1 MTEAEVYVAL
11 TRLFRQV
18 FRTEAIEL
26 NAASSVATLAGWDS
40 FKFAE
45 IVVALEAEYNIEF
58 DAAELDALEDIR
70 DLIGLVMKHVAPGL
84 L

>member
-1 MTEAEVYVAL
+1 MTEAEVYAAL
-11 TRLFRQV
+11 TRLFRQI
-18 FRTEAIEL
+18 FRNETIEL

-45 IVVALEAEYNIEF
+45 IIVALEADYDIKF

-70 DLIGLVMKHVAPGL
+70 DLAGLVMKRVEMG
-84 L
+84 

>member
-1 MTEAEVYVAL
+1 MTEAEVYAAL

-26 NAASSVATLAGWDS
+26 NAGSTVANFAGWDS

-45 IVVALEAEYNIEF
+45 IIVSLEAEYDIEF

-70 DLIGLVMKHVAPGL
+70 DLARLVVKRVAAE
-84 L
+84 